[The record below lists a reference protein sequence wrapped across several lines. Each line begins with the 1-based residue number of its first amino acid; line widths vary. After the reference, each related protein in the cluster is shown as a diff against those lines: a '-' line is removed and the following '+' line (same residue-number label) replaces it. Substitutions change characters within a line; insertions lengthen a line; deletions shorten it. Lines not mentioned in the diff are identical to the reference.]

1 MGGVVL
7 FYKNLMGGVTGDVKP
22 PFYRDHVLVCGM
34 LGSVLL
40 FFFRFAS
47 EFCIGFSAR
56 CIFWIEFF
64 SGIRQFYEKSE
75 KMEKVQLGR

>member
-7 FYKNLMGGVTGDVKP
+7 FYKKLMGGVTGDVKP

-40 FFFRFAS
+40 FFSDLLPIFVLDFPRDAYFGSIFFQAS
-47 EFCIGFSAR
+47 NSFMK
-56 CIFWIEFF
+56 
-64 SGIRQFYEKSE
+64 KSE
-75 KMEKVQLGR
+75 KI